1 MTAQDCTLSASFA
14 EVNDISC
21 NGAMNGSI
29 LLEAEVAQSGTFFS
43 RYITYQ
49 WNTGDFTKG
58 ITELAPGAYQVTV
71 TEFALT
77 PPTIILV
84 PPFFVDPPDILV
96 CTKEL
101 EIVLTQP
108 FELEFELF
116 STFDVTCNGGSDGK
130 LYMSTSGGT
139 PPYSYNWYGNP
150 AYQPT
155 DGAEDAIDVPAGL
168 YNVRVTDANGCTVVL
183 TDLEVTE
190 PTPVTVSIGNVTNAD
205 CAGNETG
212 EATANGA
219 GGTGAITYLWSN
231 GSTDATAEDLHAGGY
246 VVTATD
252 ANGCTAVASTFI
264 SDPNG
269 LIFDIINVSDV
280 SCNGESD
287 GTVSLGIIGGT
298 SPYTLIGYT
307 GANTVLL
314 GQPIPFATIVT
325 DLSAGSH
332 TFLAADANGCIVV
345 AHTTVDEPTE
355 LISDVITSTDV
366 LCNGD
371 ANGTATVHATGGTTP
386 YTYAWTSGA
395 TTATATGLAAG
406 PYTVTVTDANGCETI
421 ENVTVT
427 EPAVLATTTPQLD
440 DVSCN
445 GGNDGKIYFQVT
457 GGTAPYSYNWT
468 GFPNA
473 GGFQIP
479 DDVQDQDAVPAGTY
493 NVVITDS
500 NGCTTEISN
509 IEITEPTPVTVSIG
523 NVIDADCA
531 GNETGEATAT
541 GAGGTGTITYAWSD
555 GQTGA
560 TAEDLHAGGYSV
572 TATDANGCTAQASTS
587 IADPNGLIVL
597 ATAITDISCNGGS
610 DGSIRLEGI
619 GGTSPYTITRTG
631 SGGVFNNVNIPFAG
645 LNGNLSIH
653 VVNSLEAG
661 HYAFRVTDM
670 NGCNAFTSITL
681 DEPTQLISDIITST
695 DVSCNGG
702 ADGTATVYATG
713 GTTPYTYA
721 WNDPAAQTTATATGL
736 AAGAYMVVV
745 TDANGCQTA
754 QTITIF
760 EPAELI
766 LSLDFINDV
775 SCNGGSDGDI
785 YINIDGGTAPYNY
798 YWAGSTAADNTQD
811 AVDVPAGTYT
821 LLVIDANGCTF
832 TLPNL
837 VVGEP
842 TPVTVYI
849 DDVIN
854 ADCAGGETGSATA
867 YGAGGTG
874 TITYAWSNGQTDAEN
889 WGIHAGGYSVTA
901 TDANGCTAQASTSIS
916 DPNGLSMEV
925 IESSQPWCNG
935 DANGSVTL
943 GILNTGNLGGTS
955 PYRLTSVYYNGH
967 ETSGLNIP
975 FSGNTLYIDDLG
987 AGQYSFVVKDDNN
1000 CEVAQDF
1007 TMDEPTLLIADVIT
1021 KTDVSC
1027 NGDADGTA
1035 TVYATGGTTPYT
1047 YEWSDGQTT
1056 VTATG
1061 LAAGTYTVTVT
1072 DDNDCTAEISIII
1085 EEPATLSASVSST
1098 SDVTC
1103 NAGSDGSIQISVNGG
1118 TAPYSYDW
1126 TGNVPADDVQDA
1138 LNIPAGTYGVLITD
1152 ANGCTTEITNVVI
1165 TEPTPVTVSIGN
1177 VVNADCAGNETGS
1190 ATATGMGGTGA
1201 ISYAW
1206 SNGQTGANAT
1216 GLHAG
1221 GYSVTATDANG
1232 CEAQASIFISDPTGM
1247 SMEVLLS
1254 NDPSCNGGSDGS
1266 VTLGILQTQ
1275 NLGGTPPY
1283 TLTRILKD
1291 LVATNVN
1298 VPFTGQTL
1306 LIENLS
1312 AGQYSFIVSD
1322 NNGCEVVE
1330 EQTIG
1335 EPTLLIAETI
1345 HTTDALCNGSLD
1357 GTATVNATGGTTPY
1371 TYAWSSGAISATAT
1385 GLAAGNYTVTVTD
1398 ANGCEATSTATIGEP
1413 TPIIAFVASTTNVSC
1428 NGESDGSIELTVIG
1442 GTPPYSY
1449 AWTGNIPADDVQD
1462 ALNIP
1467 AGTYGVVITDSN
1479 GCTTE
1484 ITNINISEPSPLT
1497 VTIGDVMNA
1506 DCAGNETGSA
1516 VATASGGTGS
1526 IYNYAWSNG
1535 QNGTNQATATGLHA
1549 GGYSVTVT
1557 DENGCTAQAS
1567 TFISDPNGLEMTVF
1581 NLTDVSCNGGA
1592 DGTASVVI
1600 NGGTPPYTFNAP
1612 LVATGPNNATASGL
1626 AAGSYVF
1633 TAIDANGCPV
1643 SVSAQIDEPTLL
1655 IAEIIATSDAL
1666 CNGSADGTAT
1676 VNATGGTT
1684 GYTYAWSDGQTTAIA
1699 TGLTAGTYG
1708 VTVTDAN
1715 NCTAETTATVGEPDL
1730 LTIAVGAT
1738 FDVSCN
1744 GGFDGS
1750 IYINNPIGGT
1760 GPFNYEWTSTTGFIF
1775 DQATD
1780 NAQDQVNNL
1789 PAGSY
1794 NVTVTDDN
1802 GCTFAIN
1809 DIVIN
1814 EPTLL
1819 TVSIADVMNANCIG
1833 NEDGSATATAAGG
1846 TAPYTYAWS
1855 NGDATATATAL
1866 HAGGYTVIA
1875 TDANGC
1881 TAMASVSITDPNG
1894 LLFGITESTD
1904 VSCNGG
1910 SDGTA
1915 TFGIIGGTAPY
1926 ALIGYIGPNGQQVDL
1941 SGSPLP
1947 VEVGTIF
1954 PNMSAGLYAFFV
1966 QDANGCLTANNVI
1979 IHEPTELFAEI
1990 IHQEDVTCPGGSD
2003 GEATVNATGGT
2014 TPYTYE
2020 WSASAG
2026 SQTTNIAT
2034 GLVEGLHSVTVTD
2047 ANGCTDVINVV
2058 ILQNDD
2064 VAPEFVTTI
2073 PGDVTVECDAIP
2085 TPFVVIPAW
2094 HTTDNCTD
2102 AANILVDYTETII
2115 DIVCPNTYTIKRKW
2129 TITDEAG
2136 NTAFHIQ
2143 KVYVQ
2148 DTTAPTFT
2156 VPADVTIECD
2166 ESTLPANT
2174 GDVTDQMDNCSAPA
2188 DIVVAY
2194 TDVEDYSGCGGYTG
2208 TITRTWTA
2216 TDECGNVTTKVQVI
2230 TIEDTTAP
2238 TALCN
2243 SFTIELDENGEA
2255 SITIAQVD
2263 AGSTDNCASLMQLTY
2278 ALDKLDFTCADL
2290 GANIVTLSVTD
2301 PCGNTGTCEA
2311 TITVEDNIDP
2321 IITCPGDM
2329 VIHLDPGAC
2338 DQVISYDVLATD
2350 NCDVTVAQIGG
2361 LYSSGD
2367 AFPIGGPYVL
2377 TYEAT
2382 DEAGN
2387 TAQCSFSVTVI
2398 EYVPTSNDLTC
2409 NSLVHVTLDEN
2420 CEALV
2425 TADMVLE
2432 GNNYGCYDDYVITVT
2447 DANGIIVP
2455 GNLLTLANVGTV
2467 VEVSILD
2474 PDTGITCWG
2483 EILVE
2488 DKLIPTFDCPA
2499 DIDVTCNGATDPAI
2513 TGEPTL
2519 TSCEASVTI
2528 EFEDDYTDFG
2538 CAGDPSDSSVRARII
2553 RTWTVTDESGNSDQC
2568 VQNINILKPAL
2579 ADVVFPNDLDE
2590 INGDAL
2596 DCAAVAANPALTG
2609 PNFTGYPQYVNQD
2622 VTPGGL
2628 CAFSIGYVDSELE
2641 ICAGGSSYEIIRT
2654 WTVRNMC
2661 EPLVP
2666 GVNPLVQIQSIK
2678 VLDTTAPALAC
2689 PAPTTLSTT
2698 GNSCDVAVT
2707 LPAANVSD
2715 DCSGY
2720 EVYVETAN
2728 GTLNSNGGFIG
2739 TFGIGEHT
2747 VTYYATDAC
2756 GNISS
2761 CDYTFEV
2768 ADQISPISICD
2779 EHTTVAIGSDG
2790 TASIDAISF
2799 DDGSFD
2805 ACSDVTFDVR
2815 RMDNPAC
2822 PGSDFTSYGPSVP
2835 FFCCDVNT
2843 IVMVELRVTDAS
2855 GNTNSCMVEVEVE
2868 DKIDPTVICPSDKD
2882 VECSETYLDYIVQGQ
2897 PLPQEAI
2904 DANGAALASDNC
2916 PGVTL
2921 TNTVIS
2927 NGVDCGNGIIT
2938 IVWTATDGGG
2948 RTSSCIQRY
2957 FVANNDPFFIVDTEH
2972 RLTPINHFLPAVGP
2986 HSSQDDVEWPADI
2999 ELTTCGLGLEPAD
3012 LEANYPLD
3020 AYPQIF
3026 EGACD
3031 NIAVGHHDQVLDFG
3045 VDDACL
3051 KVLRKWY
3058 VIDW

>member
-14 EVNDISC
+14 EVNNISC
-21 NGAMNGSI
+21 NGAMDGSI
-29 LLEAEVAQSGTFFS
+29 LLEAEVATSGTLFS

-49 WNTGDFTKG
+49 WSTGDFTKG
-58 ITELAPGAYQVTV
+58 ISGLAPGQYEVTV

-77 PPTIILV
+77 PSI
-84 PPFFVDPPDILV
+84 PFLGNPPDILV

-101 EIVLTQP
+101 EITLTQP

-116 STFDVTCNGGSDGK
+116 STFNVTCNGGSDGR
-130 LYMSTSGGT
+130 LYMATSGGT
-139 PPYSYNWYGNP
+139 APYSYNWFGNP
-150 AYQPT
+150 VYQPT

-168 YNVRVTDANGCTVVL
+168 YNVRVTDANRCTVVL

-190 PTPVTVSIGNVTNAD
+190 PTPVTVSIGNVSNAD

-212 EATANGA
+212 EATASAA
-219 GGTGAITYLWSN
+219 GGTGAITYAWSN
-231 GSTDATAEDLHAGGY
+231 GSTGATAEDLHAGGY
-246 VVTATD
+246 SVTATD
-252 ANGCTAVASTFI
+252 ANGCTAQASTSI
-264 SDPNG
+264 SDPNAISSVAIISEDVSCNG
-269 LIFDIINVSDV
+269 GSDGSLNISIDVNAGTPPFILYSSIVDGGNGAILNLPFTPLAGGGATIGVTDLTAGHYAFRIIDGNGCNNLIDVDIHEPTLLISDIITSTDV
-280 SCNGESD
+280 SCNGE
-287 GTVSLGIIGGT
+287 
-298 SPYTLIGYT
+298 
-307 GANTVLL
+307 
-314 GQPIPFATIVT
+314 
-325 DLSAGSH
+325 
-332 TFLAADANGCIVV
+332 AD
-345 AHTTVDEPTE
+345 
-355 LISDVITSTDV
+355 
-366 LCNGD
+366 
-371 ANGTATVHATGGTTP
+371 GTATVYATGGTTP

-421 ENVTVT
+421 ENVTVG
-427 EPAVLATTTPQLD
+427 EPDALSLENNVILNVT
-440 DVSCN
+440 CN
-445 GGNDGKIYFQVT
+445 GGNDGYIQMST
-457 GGTAPYSYNWT
+457 IGGTGPYFYQWFAESGGGGY
-468 GFPNA
+468 FP
-473 GGFQIP
+473 
-479 DDVQDQDAVPAGTY
+479 QDNSEEAVDLPAGTY
-493 NVVITDS
+493 GLIVTDA
-500 NGCTTEISN
+500 NGCTAELRDLVV
-509 IEITEPTPVTVSIG
+509 TEPTAVTVSIG

-541 GAGGTGTITYAWSD
+541 GMGGTGTITYAWSD
-555 GQTGA
+555 GQT
-560 TAEDLHAGGYSV
+560 TAKAEGLHAGGYSV
-572 TATDANGCTAQASTS
+572 TATDANGCTAQAS
-587 IADPNGLIVL
+587 V
-597 ATAITDISCNGGS
+597 
-610 DGSIRLEGI
+610 
-619 GGTSPYTITRTG
+619 
-631 SGGVFNNVNIPFAG
+631 
-645 LNGNLSIH
+645 
-653 VVNSLEAG
+653 
-661 HYAFRVTDM
+661 
-670 NGCNAFTSITL
+670 
-681 DEPTQLISDIITST
+681 
-695 DVSCNGG
+695 
-702 ADGTATVYATG
+702 
-713 GTTPYTYA
+713 
-721 WNDPAAQTTATATGL
+721 
-736 AAGAYMVVV
+736 
-745 TDANGCQTA
+745 
-754 QTITIF
+754 
-760 EPAELI
+760 
-766 LSLDFINDV
+766 
-775 SCNGGSDGDI
+775 
-785 YINIDGGTAPYNY
+785 
-798 YWAGSTAADNTQD
+798 
-811 AVDVPAGTYT
+811 
-821 LLVIDANGCTF
+821 
-832 TLPNL
+832 
-837 VVGEP
+837 
-842 TPVTVYI
+842 
-849 DDVIN
+849 
-854 ADCAGGETGSATA
+854 
-867 YGAGGTG
+867 
-874 TITYAWSNGQTDAEN
+874 
-889 WGIHAGGYSVTA
+889 
-901 TDANGCTAQASTSIS
+901 SIS

-935 DANGSVTL
+935 DANGSITL
-943 GILNTGNLGGTS
+943 GILQTGNLGGTP
-955 PYRLTSVYYNGH
+955 PYRLTSVYFNNTEY
-967 ETSGLNIP
+967 SVDVP
-975 FSGNTLYIDDLG
+975 FSGNTLYVDDLG
-987 AGQYSFVVKDDNN
+987 AGQYAFIVKDDNN

-1007 TMDEPTLLIADVIT
+1007 TMHEPTLLIADVIT
-1021 KTDVSC
+1021 STDASC
-1027 NGDADGTA
+1027 EGAADGTA
-1035 TVYATGGTTPYT
+1035 TVYATGGTTGYT

-1061 LAAGTYTVTVT
+1061 LTAGTYTVTVT
-1072 DDNDCTAEISIII
+1072 DANDCTTEATIII
-1085 EEPATLSASVSST
+1085 GEPAELTAEVNFT
-1098 SDVTC
+1098 TNVTC
-1103 NAGSDGSIQISVNGG
+1103 NAGSNGSINISVNGG
-1118 TAPYSYDW
+1118 TAPYSYAW
-1126 TGNVPADDVQDA
+1126 TGNIPADDVQDA

-1152 ANGCTTEITNVVI
+1152 ANGCTTSLTGIEI
-1165 TEPTPVTVSIGN
+1165 TEPSAVTVSIGN
-1177 VVNADCAGNETGS
+1177 VINADCSGNESGS
-1190 ATATGMGGTGA
+1190 ATATGAGGTGA

-1232 CEAQASIFISDPTGM
+1232 CTAQASISISDPTGM
-1247 SMEVLLS
+1247 SMEILLS
-1254 NDPSCNGGSDGS
+1254 NDPSCNGGADGS
-1266 VTLGILQTQ
+1266 VTLGIYQSG

-1298 VPFTGQTL
+1298 IPFTGQTL

-1322 NNGCEVVE
+1322 FNGCEVVE
-1330 EQTIG
+1330 EHTVG

-1345 HTTDALCNGSLD
+1345 STTDALCNGSLD

-1398 ANGCEATSTATIGEP
+1398 ANGCEATSMATIGEP
-1413 TPIIAFVASTTNVSC
+1413 NTLGLLVNGVLNVSC
-1428 NGESDGSIELTVIG
+1428 NEGSDGAIYLSTVG
-1442 GTPPYSY
+1442 GTAPYNYNWS
-1449 AWTGNIPADDVQD
+1449 GPGLGFDQVADNVEDG
-1462 ALNIP
+1462 LGLP
-1467 AGTYGVVITDSN
+1467 AGTYNVTVTDHN
-1479 GCTTE
+1479 GCTATSTNT
-1484 ITNINISEPSPLT
+1484 ITEPSAVT
-1497 VTIGDVMNA
+1497 VTIGNVVDA

-1567 TFISDPNGLEMTVF
+1567 TFISDPNGLVMTAF
-1581 NLTDVSCNGGA
+1581 NLTDVTCNGGA
-1592 DGTASVVI
+1592 DGTTSVVI
-1600 NGGTPPYTFNAP
+1600 NGGTAPYTFNLP
-1612 LVATGPNNATASGL
+1612 LIATGPNNATATGL

-1633 TAIDANGCPV
+1633 SATDANGC
-1643 SVSAQIDEPTLL
+1643 SVSIAVQIDEPTLL
-1655 IAEIIATSDAL
+1655 IAEIIATTDAL

-1684 GYTYAWSDGQTTAIA
+1684 GYTYAWSNGQTTATA
-1699 TGLTAGTYG
+1699 TGLAAGTYG

-1715 NCTAETTATVGEPDL
+1715 NCTAETTATIGEPDV
-1730 LTIAVGAT
+1730 LTISVGGT
-1738 FDVSCN
+1738 IDVSCN

-1760 GPFNYEWTSTTGFIF
+1760 GPFNYEWTSTTGFVF

-1794 NVTVTDDN
+1794 NVIVTDHN

-1819 TVSIADVMNANCIG
+1819 TVSISDVMNADCIG

-1894 LLFGITESTD
+1894 LIFGITESTD
-1904 VSCNGG
+1904 VSCNGAA
-1910 SDGTA
+1910 DGTA
-1915 TFGIIGGTAPY
+1915 TFGIVGGTAPY

-1941 SGSPLP
+1941 SASPSP
-1947 VEVGTIF
+1947 VAVGTIF

-1966 QDANGCLTANNVI
+1966 VDANGCLTANNVI
-1979 IHEPTELFAEI
+1979 IHEPTILFAEI
-1990 IHQEDVTCPGGSD
+1990 IHQEDVTCVGDND

-2026 SQTTNIAT
+2026 SQTTNTAT
-2034 GLVEGLHSVTVTD
+2034 DLVEGLHSVTVTD
-2047 ANGCTDVINVV
+2047 ANGCTDVVNVV
-2058 ILQNDD
+2058 IGQTDD
-2064 VAPEFVTTI
+2064 VPPLFTTTI
-2073 PGDVTVECDAIP
+2073 PGDITVECDAIP
-2085 TPFVVIPAW
+2085 SPFVLTAAAW
-2094 HTTDNCTD
+2094 HVMDNCT
-2102 AANILVDYTETII
+2102 AADDILIEYTETQI
-2115 DIVCPNTYTIKRKW
+2115 DVVCPNTYTLKRQW

-2136 NTAFHIQ
+2136 NTAVHIRN
-2143 KVYVQ
+2143 VYVQ

-2166 ESTLPANT
+2166 EDTSPANT

-2188 DIVVAY
+2188 DIVVAF
-2194 TDVEDYSGCGGYTG
+2194 TDVDDLTGCGGYTG

-2216 TDECGNVTTKVQVI
+2216 TDECGNVETKVQVI

-2263 AGSTDNCASLMQLTY
+2263 AGSTDNCASLTQLTY
-2278 ALDKLDFTCADL
+2278 AIDKMDFTCADL

-2350 NCDVTVAQIGG
+2350 NCDVTVAQISG

-2377 TYEAT
+2377 VYEAT

-2387 TAQCSFSVTVI
+2387 TAQCSFSVTVF
-2398 EYVPTSNDLTC
+2398 EYVPTTTDLTC
-2409 NSLVHVTLDEN
+2409 NSLVHVSLDEN

-2432 GNNYGCYDDYVITVT
+2432 GNNYGCYDDYVITVI
-2447 DANGIIVP
+2447 DANGNVVI
-2455 GNLLTLANVGTV
+2455 GNLLTLANVGTT

-2474 PDTGITCWG
+2474 PATGNICWG
-2483 EILVE
+2483 NILVE

-2499 DIDVTCNGATDPAI
+2499 DIDVTCNGATAPAI

-2519 TSCEASVTI
+2519 TSCETSVTI

-2553 RTWTVTDESGNSDQC
+2553 RTWTVTDDSGNSDQC
-2568 VQNINILKPAL
+2568 VQNINILKPVL

-2609 PNFTGYPQYVNQD
+2609 PDYTGYPQYVNQD

-2641 ICAGGSSYEIIRT
+2641 ICAGGSSYEVIRT

-2666 GVNPLVQIQSIK
+2666 GINPVVQIQSIK
-2678 VLDTTAPALAC
+2678 VLDTTAPDLTC
-2689 PAPTTLSTT
+2689 PAPATLSTSS
-2698 GNSCDVAVT
+2698 NSCDVAVT

-2720 EVYVETAN
+2720 EVYVETSN
-2728 GTLNSNGGFIG
+2728 GTIYSNGGFIG
-2739 TFGIGEHT
+2739 TYGLGDHT

-2761 CDYTFEV
+2761 CDYTFTV
-2768 ADQISPISICD
+2768 ADITSPIAICD
-2779 EHTTVAIGSDG
+2779 EHTTVGIGSDG
-2790 TASIDAISF
+2790 TASINAITF

-2805 ACSDVTFDVR
+2805 ACSDVTLDVR

-2822 PGSDFTSYGPSVP
+2822 PGADFTSFGPSVP
-2835 FFCCDVNT
+2835 FYCCDVNT
-2843 IVMVELRVTDAS
+2843 IVMVELRVTDAA

-2868 DKIDPTVICPSDKD
+2868 DKINPTIICATDKD
-2882 VECSETYLDYIVQGQ
+2882 VECSETYLDYITVGQ
-2897 PLPQEAI
+2897 PLPQDAI
-2904 DANGAALASDNC
+2904 DANGEALASDNC

-2921 TNTVIS
+2921 TNNVIS
-2927 NGVDCGNGIIT
+2927 NTVDCGNGTIT
-2938 IVWTATDGGG
+2938 IVWTATDAGG
-2948 RTSSCIQRY
+2948 RTTSCIQRY

-2972 RLTPINHFLPAVGP
+2972 RLTPINNFLPAVGP

-3012 LEANYPLD
+3012 LVGNYPLD
-3020 AYPQIF
+3020 AYP
-3026 EGACD
+3026 
-3031 NIAVGHHDQVLDFG
+3031 
-3045 VDDACL
+3045 
-3051 KVLRKWY
+3051 
-3058 VIDW
+3058 